1 MRYGPVPF
9 RALLFA
15 ILLPPVLYV
24 ASIRGLEHYWQADYQ
39 RRIANVCSANSDE
52 LLSGKVRLETSL
64 PRRLDR
70 FLAEERWPRLG
81 LGLQVSVRSSDGRL
95 LYPGTDVYPP
105 AGLAPEDPLQTAAGN
120 YTMLRDGLQVDVQVR
135 VDHNTVIANTL
146 LAGYLAVA
154 LALLAARYRSA
165 QRRALSTS
173 AAQVA
178 AIQDLARQERRQRAI
193 LENLDRANAGL
204 RQEIARLK
212 ELLAQERHR
221 ASRNEEELLK
231 EMVALEGQLVAN
243 MEQQR
248 AQEEETARL
257 REAMDDAVQARAS
270 KGGGLGATQKRLR
283 ALYKEIS
290 LTDYAIEGF
299 HALPTPLQIKAEEI
313 IHHLEQDPET
323 IAVKRKVFRGKGK
336 ETVFEIAFAHK
347 GRLYFRR
354 NRLRRV
360 DVLAIGTKNRQAR
373 DLDFLDRL

>member
-1 MRYGPVPF
+1 MPF
-9 RALLFA
+9 RALLIA

-24 ASIRGLEHYWQADYQ
+24 TSIRGLEHYWQASYQ

-52 LLSGKVRLETSL
+52 LLSGRVRLETSI

-70 FLAEERWPRLG
+70 FLAGDRWLG
-81 LGLQVSVRSSDGRL
+81 WGLRLQVSVRTAAGRL
-95 LYPGTDVYPP
+95 LYPGTE
-105 AGLAPEDPLQTAAGN
+105 AFSRTGLPPEDPLQTAADN
-120 YTMLRDGLQVDVQVR
+120 YTMLRDGLQVSAQVR

-146 LAGYLAVA
+146 LAGYLSLA
-154 LALLAARYRSA
+154 LAMLTAVYRWSQGRAR
-165 QRRALSTS
+165 STS
-173 AAQVA
+173 NAQVA
-178 AIQDLARQERRQRAI
+178 AIQELAWQEQQQRTTLAELAR
-193 LENLDRANAGL
+193 ANTDL

-212 ELLAQERHR
+212 DLLTQERHR
-221 ASRNEEELLK
+221 ASRHEDELLN
-231 EMVALEGQLVAN
+231 EMVALEGQLDAN
-243 MEQQR
+243 LEQQR
-248 AQEEETARL
+248 AQEEEIARL
-257 REAMDDAVQARAS
+257 REAMDIATQSRVP

-283 ALYKEIS
+283 ALYKEIR

-313 IHHLEQDPET
+313 IHHLDQDPDA

-354 NRLRRV
+354 NAMRRV